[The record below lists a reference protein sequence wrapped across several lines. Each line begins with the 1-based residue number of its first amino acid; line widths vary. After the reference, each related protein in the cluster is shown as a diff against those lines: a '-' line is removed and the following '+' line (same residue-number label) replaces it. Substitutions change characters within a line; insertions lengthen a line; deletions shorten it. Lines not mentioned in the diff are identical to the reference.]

1 MTYKVSINLWMMRVE
16 SEYDKQS
23 LTIKIFMIEAIE
35 SIENK

>member
-16 SEYDKQS
+16 SEIDKQS
-23 LTIKIFMIEAIE
+23 LNTKIFMIEAIE